1 MSALKARPAT
11 HRDDLILAHYP
22 MVRQVAYRMV
32 ARFPS
37 CVEADD
43 LIAIGTLGLIEAV
56 DKFEQDRSVSF
67 GAYARI
73 RVQGAILDELRKQ
86 DWVPRSVRSRHHDI
100 RVAREGLVEELGRT
114 PTHDELA
121 QVLGMTAN
129 RLHDVI
135 RDSTVR
141 VLVSTEERHGDSEE
155 RVMDSLI
162 SQLPTPQD
170 AATRGRVAELVA
182 EAVSKLPERERQIVE
197 LYYFKDLTFK
207 EIGEVIGVTESRI
220 SQLHTRVKNR
230 LFSRLQAVLDVD

>member
-43 LIAIGTLGLIEAV
+43 LITIGTLGLIEAV
-56 DKFEQDRSVSF
+56 DKFEQDRSLSF

-100 RVAREGLVEELGRT
+100 RVAREGLAEELGRN
-114 PTHDELA
+114 PTHEELA
-121 QVLGMTAN
+121 QALGMTVN

-141 VLVSTEERHGDSEE
+141 VLVSTEERQGESEE

-170 AATRGRVAELVA
+170 EATRGRVAELVA

-220 SQLHTRVKNR
+220 SQLHTRLKNR
-230 LFSRLQAVLDVD
+230 LFSRLQAVLDEG